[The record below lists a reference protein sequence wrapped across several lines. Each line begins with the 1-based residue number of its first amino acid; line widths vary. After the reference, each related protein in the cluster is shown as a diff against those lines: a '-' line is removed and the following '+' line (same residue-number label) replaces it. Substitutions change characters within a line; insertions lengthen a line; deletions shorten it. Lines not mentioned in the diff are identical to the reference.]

1 MPESMINLRDYRPC
15 SLAQICEPVQWSV
28 ASFSGVNWLRESYL
42 SPHDPLTTVMRLS
55 VGDDR
60 RRTREK
66 PSHTPLSLLIQ
77 RKAFPRYWTRKWN
90 LFLINI
96 EIINM
101 DGNWYLS
108 LAWSWLAWYSPLLLS
123 LFWLLCLH
131 RRRRINLELR
141 KQAKGGWKNWVLNRK
156 Q

>member
-1 MPESMINLRDYRPC
+1 MPGSMINLRDYRPC
-15 SLAQICEPVQWSV
+15 SLAQICEPVQWSERRIFFGCQLV
-28 ASFSGVNWLRESYL
+28 ARIIFVTPW
-42 SPHDPLTTVMRLS
+42 SPHDRNALS
-55 VGDDR
+55 VGVDR
-60 RRTREK
+60 RRK
-66 PSHTPLSLLIQ
+66 NSSHTPVSLLIQ
-77 RKAFPRYWTRKWN
+77 RKAFPRYCTRKWN

-108 LAWSWLAWYSPLLLS
+108 LAWSWLAWNSPPS
-123 LFWLLCLH
+123 SQFWLLCLH